1 MVNNGAYAE
10 KYMLICVIV
19 NFGLGTKVIRIGK
32 QNGITGG
39 TIFLGKGTVQSRLLE
54 FLAINDI
61 RKEVVLMI
69 CSKSVAGNAL
79 HKLNS
84 EFAFDKPHHGI
95 AFSMPVLD
103 IIGAGGAIHH
113 SIHHEEENKEQETR
127 GVNNNMYKAIF
138 TVVDRGK
145 AELVMDA
152 AKKAGARGGT
162 IIHARG
168 SGIHETSKL
177 FSMEIEPEKEIVLIL
192 CKSDMTSN
200 IVDAIRQ
207 ELEID
212 KPGNGIIFVQP
223 VDETYG
229 LR

>member
-1 MVNNGAYAE
+1 
-10 KYMLICVIV
+10 
-19 NFGLGTKVIRIGK
+19 
-32 QNGITGG
+32 
-39 TIFLGKGTVQSRLLE
+39 
-54 FLAINDI
+54 
-61 RKEVVLMI
+61 
-69 CSKSVAGNAL
+69 
-79 HKLNS
+79 
-84 EFAFDKPHHGI
+84 
-95 AFSMPVLD
+95 VLD
-103 IIGAGGAIHH
+103 IIGTGRTIHH
-113 SIHHEEENKEQETR
+113 KEEENREQETR
-127 GVNNNMYKAIF
+127 GVNDNMYKAVF

-162 IIHARG
+162 IINARG

-192 CKSDMTSN
+192 CKSDMTNN
-200 IVDAIRQ
+200 IVDAIRR